1 MVVAR
6 AKAKAPPAP
15 AAGAGAGAA
24 GRRGGG
30 VRVGPARLEGLPAA
44 WPAGAATVK
53 ARAHAH
59 GRWARGVT
67 VVEPVAGGGTVR
79 WVSSSLKPST

>member
-6 AKAKAPPAP
+6 AKAKARA
-15 AAGAGAGAA
+15 AAGAA
-24 GRRGGG
+24 RRAG

-59 GRWARGVT
+59 GRWAHGVT